1 MSKRESSGYKGEAL
15 KALINAGCQVGDV
28 IRVTRY
34 EKTYTDKPSSRNY
47 GGKPVKQPC
56 EEKAYEGILIPR
68 SETGDDKHIV
78 VKLKSGYNVGI
89 RVTPEVKIEKIG
101 KGTKP
106 AFASPPLPEQ
116 KPELP
121 KVIILSTGGTIASR
135 VDYRTGA
142 VRSALSASDLYGVV
156 PELSDIA
163 RVKTE
168 IVFSIYSENLTQQ
181 HWKQL
186 AKIVAEHIWQGT
198 DGVVI
203 AHGTDT
209 MAYTAAALSFA
220 LQNLPVPVILVGAQR
235 SSDRPSSD
243 AATNLIAAVQAATRG
258 PFADVGL
265 AMHETLSDIAIAVSR
280 GTKVRKCHTSR
291 RDTFKPVNGRP
302 IALVKNNEIIMLTDN
317 YQKRDAA
324 RKLVLK
330 PEFSEAVAI
339 VKFHPGLNPAVIDWH
354 VKRGCKGILLEG
366 SGLGHVSKYCFDAI
380 GNAIKRGVVVAL
392 ASQCIWGRVNMN
404 VYDTGR
410 DLLALGVVP
419 LEDMFPETA
428 LVKLMWVL
436 GQTSNPKEAKKLL
449 KTNIAGEFS
458 PRTMAEEIGVEGES
472 ADGN

>member
-1 MSKRESSGYKGEAL
+1 MSEKAESSDYKGEAL
-15 KALINAGCQVGDV
+15 SALKKARCQVGDV
-28 IRVTRY
+28 IRVTSN
-34 EKTYTDKPSSRNY
+34 EKT
-47 GGKPVKQPC
+47 
-56 EEKAYEGILIPR
+56 YEGILIPR
-68 SETGDDKHIV
+68 SETGDGKHVV
-78 VKLKSGYNVGI
+78 VKLKNGYNVGVSI
-89 RVTPEVKIEKIG
+89 TPGVKIEKVG
-101 KGTKP
+101 KGSKP
-106 AFASPPLPEQ
+106 LFAAPPIPEQ

-121 KVIILSTGGTIASR
+121 QVVILSTGGTIASR

-156 PELSDIA
+156 PELANIA

-168 IVFSIYSENLTQQ
+168 IVFSLYSENITQQ
-181 HWKQL
+181 HWSHL
-186 AKIVAEHIWQGT
+186 AQTVAKHIAEEA

-258 PFADVGL
+258 SFAEVGL
-265 AMHETLSDIAIAVSR
+265 AMHETLSDTSIVVNR

-291 RDTFKPVNGRP
+291 RDTFKPVNATP
-302 IALVKNNEIIMLTDN
+302 IARVQNKQVIMLTDD
-317 YQKRDAA
+317 YQKRDAT
-324 RKLVLK
+324 KKPVLK
-330 PEFSEAVAI
+330 PQFSEEVAL
-339 VKFHPGLNPAVIDWH
+339 VKFYPGLDPEIINWY

-380 GNAIKRGVVVAL
+380 QKAGERGVVVAL

-410 DLLALGVVP
+410 DLLIRGVIP

-436 GQTSNPKEAKKLL
+436 GQTSDTEEAKKLL
-449 KTNIAGEFS
+449 KTNVAGEFS
-458 PRTMAEEIGVEGES
+458 PRTLPAEMGLKGGE